1 VHLDDCLCGYAACT
15 AVLVAGAKARQ
26 FTEVA
31 LCRGPPLTE
40 DFTQSY
46 RDGKPLPVSHLPVR
60 LLGLVGSSLDAMAL
74 IQGMFFDG
82 EEREQQGRVDDV
94 ADQIRERHGP
104 GALRH
109 ATGRILAGTQP
120 VLERHGS

>member
-1 VHLDDCLCGYAACT
+1 MHLEGCLCGYAAGT

-60 LLGLVGSSLDAMAL
+60 LLGLGASSLDAMAL

-82 EEREQQGRVDDV
+82 EEREKESRVDAV
-94 ADQIRERHGP
+94 ADKIKSGSGP
-104 GALRH
+104 GFCGGSARW
-109 ATGRILAGTQP
+109 AVMGSRQP
-120 VLERHGS
+120 RPD